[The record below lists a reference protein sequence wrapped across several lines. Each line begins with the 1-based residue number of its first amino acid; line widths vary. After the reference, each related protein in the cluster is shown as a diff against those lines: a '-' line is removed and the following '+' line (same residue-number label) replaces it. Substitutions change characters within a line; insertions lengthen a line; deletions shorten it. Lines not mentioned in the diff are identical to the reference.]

1 MHAFAPSLSFVG
13 DLWVQHTNTTRGR
26 EKHTHTHIMVDG
38 LEQPVSPA
46 ILSIFMVIAC
56 IDKSVSVKVSASVSV
71 RRRSL
76 C

>member
-1 MHAFAPSLSFVG
+1 
-13 DLWVQHTNTTRGR
+13 
-26 EKHTHTHIMVDG
+26 MVDG